1 MFTLETKMKKLKF
14 LQAFLFVVAFFS
26 CSSKKEKIQNPQ
38 KIENY
43 AEFNKIIPKRIV
55 SLSPAATELLAEA
68 GAVSQIAARTD
79 FCDYPEE
86 VLQIES
92 LGGFDGKSI
101 SQEKLLSFS
110 PDLVCLTSGMHDYL
124 TEFLESQKINYY
136 ILSQNSVSMILN
148 DLLNLGKIT
157 GNAETAQ
164 KNAQKIQNRLNQIKA
179 KTENLPKVSVYWEV
193 WDSPLMSIGKNSFI
207 TELISISGG
216 KNIFDSINAD
226 YPLVS
231 EEEILFKNPDLIIF
245 PSENLNGKTKI
256 QNRDAWKNLS
266 AVKEQ
271 KIFPLDANSIT
282 RPGSRIAESTEILLK
297 IFHPEI

>member
-1 MFTLETKMKKLKF
+1 MKKIKF
-14 LQAFLFVVAFFS
+14 LQALLFILAFFS
-26 CSSKKEKIQNPQ
+26 CSLKKEKIQNPQ
-38 KIENY
+38 KIKNY

-68 GAVSQIAARTD
+68 GAISQIAARTD
-79 FCDYPEE
+79 FCDYPQE

-92 LGGFDGKSI
+92 VGGFDGKSI

-124 TEFLESQKINYY
+124 TEFLENQKINFY

-148 DLLNLGKIT
+148 DILTLGEIT
-157 GNAETAQ
+157 GNSETAQ
-164 KNAQKIQNRLNQIKA
+164 KNVQKITSRLNKIKS
-179 KTENLPKVSVYWEV
+179 KTENLPKVSVYWEI

-207 TELISISGG
+207 TELISLSGG
-216 KNIFDSINAD
+216 KNIFDSINSD

-231 EEEILFKNPDLIIF
+231 EEEILFKNPDVIIF
-245 PSENLNGKTKI
+245 SSENINGKTKI
-256 QNRDAWKNLS
+256 QNREGWKNLS

-271 KIFPLDANSIT
+271 KIFPLDTNFIT
-282 RPGSRIAESTEILLK
+282 RPGSRIAESIEMLLK

>member
-1 MFTLETKMKKLKF
+1 MKKIKF
-14 LQAFLFVVAFFS
+14 LQALLFILAFFS
-26 CSSKKEKIQNPQ
+26 CSLKKEKNQNPQ
-38 KIENY
+38 KIKNY
-43 AEFNKIIPKRIV
+43 AEFNKIIPERIV

-68 GAVSQIAARTD
+68 GAISQIAARTD
-79 FCDYPEE
+79 FCDYPQE

-92 LGGFDGKSI
+92 VGGFDGKSI

-124 TEFLESQKINYY
+124 TEFLENQKINFY

-148 DLLNLGKIT
+148 DILTLGEIT
-157 GNAETAQ
+157 GNSETAQ
-164 KNAQKIQNRLNQIKA
+164 KNVQKITSRLNKIKS
-179 KTENLPKVSVYWEV
+179 KTENLPKVSVYWEI

-207 TELISISGG
+207 TELISLSGG
-216 KNIFDSINAD
+216 KNIFDSINSD

-231 EEEILFKNPDLIIF
+231 EEEILFKNPDVIIF
-245 PSENLNGKTKI
+245 SSENINGKTKI
-256 QNRDAWKNLS
+256 QNREGWKNLS

-271 KIFPLDANSIT
+271 KIFPLDTNFIT
-282 RPGSRIAESTEILLK
+282 RPGSRIAESIEMLLK

>member
-1 MFTLETKMKKLKF
+1 MKKLKF
-14 LQAFLFVVAFFS
+14 LQALLFILAFFS
-26 CSSKKEKIQNPQ
+26 CSLKKEKNQNPQ
-38 KIENY
+38 KIKNY
-43 AEFNKIIPKRIV
+43 AEFNKIIPERIV

-68 GAVSQIAARTD
+68 GAISQIAARTD
-79 FCDYPEE
+79 FCDYPQE

-92 LGGFDGKSI
+92 VGGFDGKSI

-124 TEFLESQKINYY
+124 TEFLENQKINFY

-148 DLLNLGKIT
+148 DILTLGEIT
-157 GNAETAQ
+157 GNSETAQ
-164 KNAQKIQNRLNQIKA
+164 KNVQKITNRLNKIKS
-179 KTENLPKVSVYWEV
+179 KTENLPKVSVYWEI

-207 TELISISGG
+207 TELISLSGG

-231 EEEILFKNPDLIIF
+231 EEEILFKNPDIIIF
-245 PSENLNGKTKI
+245 SSENINGKTKI
-256 QNRDAWKNLS
+256 QNREGWKNLS

-271 KIFPLDANSIT
+271 KIFPLDTNFIT
-282 RPGSRIAESTEILLK
+282 RPGSRIAESIEILLK
-297 IFHPEI
+297 IFDPEI

>member
-1 MFTLETKMKKLKF
+1 MFTLERKMKKIKF
-14 LQAFLFVVAFFS
+14 LQALLFILAFFS
-26 CSSKKEKIQNPQ
+26 CSLKKEKIQNPQ
-38 KIENY
+38 KIKNY

-68 GAVSQIAARTD
+68 GAISQIAARTD
-79 FCDYPEE
+79 FCDYPQE

-92 LGGFDGKSI
+92 VGGFDGKSI

-124 TEFLESQKINYY
+124 TEFLENQKINFY

-148 DLLNLGKIT
+148 DILTLGEIT
-157 GNAETAQ
+157 GNSETAQ
-164 KNAQKIQNRLNQIKA
+164 KNVQKITSRLNKIKS
-179 KTENLPKVSVYWEV
+179 KTENLPKVSVYWEI

-207 TELISISGG
+207 TELISLSGG
-216 KNIFDSINAD
+216 KNIFDSINSD

-231 EEEILFKNPDLIIF
+231 EEEILFKNPDVIIF
-245 PSENLNGKTKI
+245 SSENINGKTKI
-256 QNRDAWKNLS
+256 QNREGWKNLS

-271 KIFPLDANSIT
+271 KIFPLDTNFIT
-282 RPGSRIAESTEILLK
+282 RPGSRIAESIEMLLK

>member
-1 MFTLETKMKKLKF
+1 MKKLKF
-14 LQAFLFVVAFFS
+14 LQALLFILAFFS
-26 CSSKKEKIQNPQ
+26 CSLKKEKNQNPQ
-38 KIENY
+38 KIKNY
-43 AEFNKIIPKRIV
+43 AEFNKIIPERIV

-68 GAVSQIAARTD
+68 GAISQIAARTD
-79 FCDYPEE
+79 FCDYPQE

-92 LGGFDGKSI
+92 VGGFDGKSI

-124 TEFLESQKINYY
+124 TEFLENQKINFY

-148 DLLNLGKIT
+148 DILTLGEIT
-157 GNAETAQ
+157 GNSETAQ
-164 KNAQKIQNRLNQIKA
+164 KNVQKITSHLNKIKS
-179 KTENLPKVSVYWEV
+179 KTENLPKVSVYWEI

-207 TELISISGG
+207 TELISLSGG
-216 KNIFDSINAD
+216 KNIFDSINSD

-231 EEEILFKNPDLIIF
+231 EEEILFKNPDVIIF
-245 PSENLNGKTKI
+245 SSENINGKTKI
-256 QNRDAWKNLS
+256 QNREGWKNLS

-271 KIFPLDANSIT
+271 KIFPLDTNFIT
-282 RPGSRIAESTEILLK
+282 RPGSRIAESIEILLK

>member
-1 MFTLETKMKKLKF
+1 MKKLKF
-14 LQAFLFVVAFFS
+14 LQALLFILAFFS
-26 CSSKKEKIQNPQ
+26 CSLKKEKIQNPQ
-38 KIENY
+38 KIKNY
-43 AEFNKIIPKRIV
+43 AEFNKIIPERIV

-68 GAVSQIAARTD
+68 GAISQIAARTD
-79 FCDYPEE
+79 FCDYPQE

-92 LGGFDGKSI
+92 VGGFDGKSI

-124 TEFLESQKINYY
+124 TEFLENQKINFY

-148 DLLNLGKIT
+148 DILTLGEIT
-157 GNAETAQ
+157 GNSETAQ
-164 KNAQKIQNRLNQIKA
+164 KNVQKITGRLNKIKS
-179 KTENLPKVSVYWEV
+179 KTENLPKVSVYWEI

-207 TELISISGG
+207 TELISLSGG
-216 KNIFDSINAD
+216 KNIFDSINSD

-231 EEEILFKNPDLIIF
+231 EEEILFKNPDVIIF
-245 PSENLNGKTKI
+245 SSENINGKTKI
-256 QNRDAWKNLS
+256 QNREGWKNLS

-271 KIFPLDANSIT
+271 KIFPLDTNFIT
-282 RPGSRIAESTEILLK
+282 RPGSRIAESIEMLLK

>member
-1 MFTLETKMKKLKF
+1 MKKLKF
-14 LQAFLFVVAFFS
+14 LQALLFILAFFS
-26 CSSKKEKIQNPQ
+26 CSLKKEKIQNPQ
-38 KIENY
+38 KIKNY
-43 AEFNKIIPKRIV
+43 AEFNKIIPERIV

-68 GAVSQIAARTD
+68 GAISQIAARTD
-79 FCDYPEE
+79 FCDYPQE

-92 LGGFDGKSI
+92 VGGFDGKSI

-124 TEFLESQKINYY
+124 TEFLENQKINFY

-148 DLLNLGKIT
+148 DILTLGEIT
-157 GNAETAQ
+157 GNSKTAQ
-164 KNAQKIQNRLNQIKA
+164 KNVQKITSRLNKIKS
-179 KTENLPKVSVYWEV
+179 KTENLPKVSVYWEI

-207 TELISISGG
+207 TELISLSGG
-216 KNIFDSINAD
+216 KNIFDSINTD

-231 EEEILFKNPDLIIF
+231 EEEILFKNPDVILF
-245 PSENLNGKTKI
+245 SSENINGKTKI
-256 QNRDAWKNLS
+256 QNREGWKNLS

-271 KIFPLDANSIT
+271 KIFPLDTNFIT
-282 RPGSRIAESTEILLK
+282 RPGSRIAESIEILLK

>member
-1 MFTLETKMKKLKF
+1 MKKLKF
-14 LQAFLFVVAFFS
+14 LQALLFILAFFS
-26 CSSKKEKIQNPQ
+26 CSLKKEKIQNPQ
-38 KIENY
+38 KIKNY
-43 AEFNKIIPKRIV
+43 AEFNKIIPERIV

-68 GAVSQIAARTD
+68 GAISQIAARTD
-79 FCDYPEE
+79 FCDYPQE

-92 LGGFDGKSI
+92 IGGFDGKSI

-124 TEFLESQKINYY
+124 TEFLENQKINFY

-148 DLLNLGKIT
+148 DILTLGEIT
-157 GNAETAQ
+157 GNSETAQ
-164 KNAQKIQNRLNQIKA
+164 KNVQKITRCLNKIKS
-179 KTENLPKVSVYWEV
+179 KTENLPKVSVYWEI

-207 TELISISGG
+207 TELISLSGG

-231 EEEILFKNPDLIIF
+231 EEEILFKNPDVIIF
-245 PSENLNGKTKI
+245 SSENINGKTKI
-256 QNRDAWKNLS
+256 QNREGWKNLS

-271 KIFPLDANSIT
+271 KIFPLDTNFIT
-282 RPGSRIAESTEILLK
+282 RPGSRIAESIEILLK

>member
-1 MFTLETKMKKLKF
+1 MFTLERKMKKLKF
-14 LQAFLFVVAFFS
+14 LQALLFILAFFS
-26 CSSKKEKIQNPQ
+26 CSLKKEKIQNPQ
-38 KIENY
+38 KIKNY
-43 AEFNKIIPKRIV
+43 AEFNKIIPERIV

-68 GAVSQIAARTD
+68 GAISQIAARTD
-79 FCDYPEE
+79 FCDYPQE

-92 LGGFDGKSI
+92 VGGFDGKSI

-124 TEFLESQKINYY
+124 TEFLENQKINFY

-148 DLLNLGKIT
+148 DILTLGEIT
-157 GNAETAQ
+157 G
-164 KNAQKIQNRLNQIKA
+164 I
-179 KTENLPKVSVYWEV
+179 

-207 TELISISGG
+207 TELISLSGG

-231 EEEILFKNPDLIIF
+231 EEEILFKNPDVIIF
-245 PSENLNGKTKI
+245 SSENINGKTKI
-256 QNRDAWKNLS
+256 QNREGWKNLS

-271 KIFPLDANSIT
+271 KIFPLDTNFIT
-282 RPGSRIAESTEILLK
+282 RPGSRIAESIEILLK

>member
-1 MFTLETKMKKLKF
+1 MKKLKF

-38 KIENY
+38 KIKNY

-68 GAVSQIAARTD
+68 GAVLQIAARTD

-136 ILSQNSVSMILN
+136 ILSQNSVSMILT

-207 TELISISGG
+207 TELISLSGG

-231 EEEILFKNPDLIIF
+231 EEEILFKNPDIIIF

-271 KIFPLDANSIT
+271 KIFPLDANFIT

>member
-1 MFTLETKMKKLKF
+1 MKKLKF
-14 LQAFLFVVAFFS
+14 LQALLFILAFFS
-26 CSSKKEKIQNPQ
+26 CSLKKEKNQNPQ
-38 KIENY
+38 KIKNY
-43 AEFNKIIPKRIV
+43 AEFNKIIPERIV

-68 GAVSQIAARTD
+68 GAISQIAARTD
-79 FCDYPEE
+79 FCDYPQE

-92 LGGFDGKSI
+92 VGGFDGKSI

-110 PDLVCLTSGMHDYL
+110 PDLVCLTSRMHDYL
-124 TEFLESQKINYY
+124 TEFLENQKINFY

-148 DLLNLGKIT
+148 DILTLGEIT
-157 GNAETAQ
+157 GNSETAQ
-164 KNAQKIQNRLNQIKA
+164 KNVQKITNRLNKIKS
-179 KTENLPKVSVYWEV
+179 KTENLPKVSVYWEI

-207 TELISISGG
+207 TELISLSGG

-231 EEEILFKNPDLIIF
+231 EEEILFKNPDVIIF
-245 PSENLNGKTKI
+245 SSENINGKTKI
-256 QNRDAWKNLS
+256 QNREGWKNLS

-271 KIFPLDANSIT
+271 KIFPLDTNFIT
-282 RPGSRIAESTEILLK
+282 RPGSRIAESIEILLK

>member
-1 MFTLETKMKKLKF
+1 MKKLKF

-86 VLQIES
+86 ILQIES

-164 KNAQKIQNRLNQIKA
+164 KNAQKIQNCLNQIKA

-231 EEEILFKNPDLIIF
+231 EEEILFKNPDVIIF

-256 QNRDAWKNLS
+256 QNRYAWKNLS

-271 KIFPLDANSIT
+271 KIFPLDANFIT
-282 RPGSRIAESTEILLK
+282 RPGSRIAESIEILLK